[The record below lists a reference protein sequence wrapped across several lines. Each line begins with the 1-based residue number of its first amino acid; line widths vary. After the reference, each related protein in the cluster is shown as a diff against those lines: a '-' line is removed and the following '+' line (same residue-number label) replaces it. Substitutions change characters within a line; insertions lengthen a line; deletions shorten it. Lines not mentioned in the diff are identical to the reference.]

1 MSKVLIKQK
10 HSKTED
16 EVREIVGEVEQMLAA
31 DYGLKTRW
39 QGNAVRFERSGLSG
53 ELSMEPGAVLIKMKL
68 GMMLGMYSRKIQTE
82 LEKIVA
88 EKLA

>member
-1 MSKVLIKQK
+1 MSKVLIKQEHNK
-10 HSKTED
+10 SD
-16 EVREIVGEVEQMLAA
+16 AEVREIISEVEGMLTSKF
-31 DYGLKTRW
+31 GLKTRW
-39 QGNAVRFERSGLSG
+39 QGNAVKFQRSGLDG
-53 ELSMEPGAVLIKMKL
+53 ELSMQPGAVLIKMKL